1 MLRSENSAVK
11 AGDHVYG
18 LYGGFRVRRCP
29 LWTLVDELA
38 DFQQYVIL
46 PELPN
51 RIWRVL
57 ENKENIPWS
66 AYVGV
71 AGMPGS

>member
-18 LYGGFRVRRCP
+18 LYGGSRVRRHP
-29 LWTLVDELA
+29 RRALVDELA
-38 DFQQYVIL
+38 EFQQYVIL

>member
-1 MLRSENSAVK
+1 MK

-18 LYGGFRVRRCP
+18 LYGGPRVRLHPRRAR
-29 LWTLVDELA
+29 VDELA
-38 DFQQYVIL
+38 EFQQYVIL